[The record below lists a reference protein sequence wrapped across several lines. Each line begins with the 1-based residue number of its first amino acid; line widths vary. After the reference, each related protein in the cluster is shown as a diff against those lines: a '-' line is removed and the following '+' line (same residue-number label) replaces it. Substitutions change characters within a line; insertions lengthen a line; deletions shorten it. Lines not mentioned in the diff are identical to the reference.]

1 MLGVIVID
9 IDDDLGKKAKIPG
22 PVIGLENCK
31 AAAYQLLLA
40 DPEDPDG
47 NTIFKAIQIYE
58 DLEEKNKNII
68 ILTGDSRMGYYA
80 YKKINESL
88 DLIINKY
95 GLDSAIL
102 VTDGL
107 SDENDVIPILGSR
120 KIKIIQI
127 VRLNI
132 KQSSKIENAYVFIVN
147 KLKDPYYSRLIFGI
161 PGLLLFFISSMILL
175 NIPTSTILFII
186 GFIMIMYG
194 FNIHQRIYD
203 LFNIFEIRRYNFI
216 IIGSGIIIVTISGVV
231 GYELYVRLINSGE
244 EWLYSLFRGVELA
257 MYPIIF
263 YLALLY
269 GLNAVFGDSYLKRLN
284 SAKALL
290 LLGFILINLII
301 GINFITGTIFLIR
314 FDTVILYSIIS
325 TVLTIMIMNYIDNL
339 KMVYI
344 YLSNPI
350 GYRVIDSESRINF
363 GTIKRLDEDRIIVET
378 DYKETLDLKYDNV
391 INIKDRTVYV
401 KS

>member
-216 IIGSGIIIVTISGVV
+216 IIGSGIIIATISGVV

-244 EWLYSLFRGVELA
+244 EWIYSLFRGVELA

-378 DYKETLDLKYDNV
+378 DYKEILDLKYDNV

>member
-132 KQSSKIENAYVFIVN
+132 KQSS
-147 KLKDPYYSRLIFGI
+147 
-161 PGLLLFFISSMILL
+161 
-175 NIPTSTILFII
+175 
-186 GFIMIMYG
+186 
-194 FNIHQRIYD
+194 
-203 LFNIFEIRRYNFI
+203 
-216 IIGSGIIIVTISGVV
+216 
-231 GYELYVRLINSGE
+231 
-244 EWLYSLFRGVELA
+244 
-257 MYPIIF
+257 
-263 YLALLY
+263 
-269 GLNAVFGDSYLKRLN
+269 
-284 SAKALL
+284 
-290 LLGFILINLII
+290 
-301 GINFITGTIFLIR
+301 
-314 FDTVILYSIIS
+314 
-325 TVLTIMIMNYIDNL
+325 
-339 KMVYI
+339 
-344 YLSNPI
+344 
-350 GYRVIDSESRINF
+350 
-363 GTIKRLDEDRIIVET
+363 
-378 DYKETLDLKYDNV
+378 
-391 INIKDRTVYV
+391 
-401 KS
+401 

>member
-244 EWLYSLFRGVELA
+244 EWIYSLFRGVELA

>member
-378 DYKETLDLKYDNV
+378 DYKEILDLKYDNV

>member
-244 EWLYSLFRGVELA
+244 EWIYSLFRGVELA

-378 DYKETLDLKYDNV
+378 DYKEILDLKYDNV

>member
-378 DYKETLDLKYDNV
+378 DYREILDLKYDNV

>member
-132 KQSSKIENAYVFIVN
+132 KQSSKIENAYMFIVN

-194 FNIHQRIYD
+194 FNIHQRVYD
-203 LFNIFEIRRYNFI
+203 LLNIFEIRKYNFI
-216 IIGSGIIIVTISGVV
+216 IIGAGIIIASISGVV
-231 GYELYVRLINSGE
+231 GYELYIRLINSGE
-244 EWLYSLFRGVELA
+244 EWLYSLFRGIELA
-257 MYPIIF
+257 IYPIIL

-284 SAKALL
+284 SAKAFLI
-290 LLGFILINLII
+290 LGFILINLII